1 MEHKN
6 PIILEEQIE
15 KAIEEDNIPPDY
27 FYDEEDFNN
36 YKSFCKNM
44 ALVAI
49 QFKTIVNQMNVIIAQ
64 EYNNNLPGIFSN
76 LLPSIDL
83 MFVEKMSSKYQVLE
97 PLLTFFEKES
107 VFIQSMIDYKNK
119 SNKSMKMENNIHDF
133 KDHFNDLCLKVRI
146 YQINHKTTCKNE
158 LCLLEN
164 PICEYSF
171 ETVSEIKKY
180 NELAINKRYKDIFKN
195 FSEKGE

>member
-1 MEHKN
+1 MQDKN
-6 PIILEEQIE
+6 PIIIEEQIE

-27 FYDEEDFNN
+27 FYDQEDLNN

-44 ALVAI
+44 VLVARK
-49 QFKTIVNQMNVIIAQ
+49 FKTIVNQMNVIIA
-64 EYNNNLPGIFSN
+64 EEHNNDVEGLSN
-76 LLPSIDL
+76 PSTH
-83 MFVEKMSSKYQVLE
+83 FNFFEKLSSKYHALT
-97 PLLTFFEKES
+97 PLLTFFEQES
-107 VFIQSMIDYKNK
+107 VVIQSMIDYKEKLNK
-119 SNKSMKMENNIHDF
+119 SIKMENNVDDF

-164 PICEYSF
+164 PICEYAL

-180 NELAINKRYKDIFKN
+180 NELVINKRYKDIFKN
-195 FSEKGE
+195 FSEKENSK